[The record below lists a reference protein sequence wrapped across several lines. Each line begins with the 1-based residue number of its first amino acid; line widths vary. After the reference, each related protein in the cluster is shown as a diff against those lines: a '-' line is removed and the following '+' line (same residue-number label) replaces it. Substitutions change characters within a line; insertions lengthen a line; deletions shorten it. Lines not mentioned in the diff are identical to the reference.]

1 MIKKIL
7 ATICAIGLVF
17 ASCFVG
23 HKIDSKADSIN
34 YPSNIQNPQNYYFQH
49 QGIWYYQTPE
59 FEVVFQNTSIS
70 SYSSIRVSF
79 LFPKDDQGQPLNYG
93 LIRFG
98 GFFGSSPI
106 TSLYKFDSRNSGLSI
121 SDATGNLVSG
131 VGASKYQITFFSTN
145 AYTSFW
151 DSTSRVSFEITFAAN
166 RSLSFLYKVSAPNS
180 IEDPYLSV
188 SFSVS
193 LYAGATTCYYT
204 PFLSNTLSPYVT
216 VYPPLTSTDQGF
228 QDIYATSQEWALGGI
243 YTQDQYQSYG
253 NQQYNQGQQAG
264 YNKGYSAGI
273 SDGGSNSFL
282 SLITAVVDAPV
293 TAFTS
298 LLNFDILGFNV
309 KNVVLSLLTAA
320 LVIACIR
327 FFSGKFV

>member
-7 ATICAIGLVF
+7 ATICAIGLML

-23 HKIDSKADSIN
+23 HKIDSKADSVN
-34 YPSNIQNPQNYYFQH
+34 YPSNVQNPQNYYFQY
-49 QGIWYYQTPE
+49 QDVWFYQTPE
-59 FEVVFQNTSIS
+59 LEVIFQNTSLS

-79 LFPKDDQGQPLNYG
+79 LFPKSNQGQPLNYG

-98 GFFGSSPI
+98 GFFGSTPI
-106 TSLYKFDSRNSGLSI
+106 TSLYRFDSRNSGLSI
-121 SDATGNLVSG
+121 SDATENLISGTGAGN
-131 VGASKYQITFFSTN
+131 YQITFFSTN
-145 AYTSFW
+145 TYTPFW
-151 DSTSRVSFEITFAAN
+151 DSVSRVFFEITFN
-166 RSLSFLYKVSAPNS
+166 GTSLSFVYKVSAPNS
-180 IEDPYLSV
+180 IDDPYLSV

-193 LYAGATTCYYT
+193 LYSGRTTCFYT
-204 PFLSNTLSPYVT
+204 PFLSNTLSPYTT
-216 VYPPLTSTDQGF
+216 VNLPLSSTDQSF

-243 YTQDQYQSYG
+243 YTQNQYQNYG
-253 NQQYNQGQQAG
+253 NQQYNQGLQAG
-264 YNKGYSAGI
+264 YDKGYSAGI
-273 SDGGSNSFL
+273 SDGGNNSFL
-282 SLITAVVDAPV
+282 SLITAVVDAPI